1 MQQYRRLSLI
11 EREELIC
18 RLTAGHSL
26 CALAQAMQRAPSTV
40 RDRNGFSMCITREE
54 AQAEVFEF
62 IKVFYNR
69 QRLHQALGYV
79 SRLQYEDA
87 RVL

>member
-1 MQQYRRLSLI
+1 
-11 EREELIC
+11 
-18 RLTAGHSL
+18 
-26 CALAQAMQRAPSTV
+26 
-40 RDRNGFSMCITREE
+40 MCITREE

-62 IKVFYNR
+62 IEVFYNR